1 MEALKPCPF
10 CGGNA
15 KVRESKDSR
24 SEEGYSLSEVV
35 CTKCGANV
43 IGKPFN
49 FYQIEYDAEH
59 PQDVMS
65 AVTKWNRRT
74 QGGAQCR

>member
-10 CGGNA
+10 CGGKA

-35 CTKCGANV
+35 CAECGANV
-43 IGKPFN
+43 TGKPFN

-74 QGGAQCR
+74 